1 MRMRFIIMDQSQV
14 SEIIAMAW
22 ADEIP
27 FHAIEKQLGVSEDA
41 VIRIMRAN
49 LKPRSFEL
57 WRMRVTGR
65 LAKNAQI
72 QKIRP
77 LGRKKSQ
84 RSSRSSWMV
93 E

>member
-1 MRMRFIIMDQSQV
+1 MRSINMDKSRIL
-14 SEIIAMAW
+14 EIISMAW

-27 FHAIEKQLGVSEDA
+27 FHAIEEQLGVSEGA

-57 WRMRVTGR
+57 WRKRVTGR
-65 LAKNAQI
+65 SAKNAQI
-72 QKIRP
+72 EQIRP

-84 RSSRSSWMV
+84 RSTRSSWIV

>member
-1 MRMRFIIMDQSQV
+1 MKADSY

-27 FHAIEKQLGVSEDA
+27 FDAIEKQFGVPERE

-57 WRMRVTGR
+57 WRKRVTGR
-65 LAKNAQI
+65 SAKNAQI
-72 QKIRP
+72 EQIRP
-77 LGRKKSQ
+77 LGRKKNQ
-84 RSSRSSWMV
+84 RSTRSSWIFK
-93 E
+93 

>member
-1 MRMRFIIMDQSQV
+1 MRMRLIVMDQSKV

-27 FHAIEKQLGVSEDA
+27 FHAIEKQLGVSEGT

-57 WRMRVTGR
+57 WRKRVTGR
-65 LAKNAQI
+65 SAKNAQI
-72 QKIRP
+72 KQIRP

-84 RSSRSSWMV
+84 RSTRSSWMV

>member
-1 MRMRFIIMDQSQV
+1 MDQSRV

-22 ADEIP
+22 ADDIP
-27 FHAIEKQLGVSEDA
+27 FHAIEEQLGVSEGA
-41 VIRIMRAN
+41 VIQIMRAN

-57 WRMRVTGR
+57 WRKRVTGR
-65 LAKNAQI
+65 AAKNAQI
-72 QKIRP
+72 QHIRP

-84 RSSRSSWMV
+84 RSTRSSWRV

>member
-1 MRMRFIIMDQSQV
+1 MYMEERVV

-27 FHAIEKQLGVSEDA
+27 FDAIEEQFGVSERE

-57 WRMRVTGR
+57 WRKRVTGR

-72 QKIRP
+72 EQIRP

-84 RSSRSSWMV
+84 RVRNRRWRMD
-93 E
+93 